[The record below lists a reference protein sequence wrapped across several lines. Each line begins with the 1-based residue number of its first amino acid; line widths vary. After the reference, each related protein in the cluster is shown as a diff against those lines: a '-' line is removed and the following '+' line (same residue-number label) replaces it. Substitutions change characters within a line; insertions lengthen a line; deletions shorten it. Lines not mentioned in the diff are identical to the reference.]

1 VIDKRLIDAKETELT
16 VSMAT
21 ARKAIIEM
29 EKAANDKSNFNQL
42 VDLHKTAFKELYS
55 IEKSMKAIF
64 DMLRERNSR

>member
-29 EKAANDKSNFNQL
+29 EKAASDESNFSQ
-42 VDLHKTAFKELYS
+42 
-55 IEKSMKAIF
+55 
-64 DMLRERNSR
+64 